1 MPRKT
6 DNLKI
11 RKQYNVESAAKK
23 YWKSLN
29 STPEGKFKRGERF
42 TSYAI
47 EDFKA
52 GWEQSIKWQAARDSN
67 EAIEL
72 LEWIK
77 DPNNSIILG
86 NNWEDHNTGQ
96 IITSEQI
103 LTQFKNSKNEHKNKL
118 MLSRNNWMIFNQ

>member
-11 RKQYNVESAAKK
+11 RKQYNVENAAHDDYPQGSKMPIG
-23 YWKSLN
+23 SN
-29 STPEGKFKRGERF
+29 ER
-42 TSYAI
+42 SRYEHRI
-47 EDFKA
+47 EAFIA
-52 GWEQSIKWQAARDSN
+52 GAEWQAAKDSN